1 MEMVLALK
9 VFAVLPNF
17 RVYVAPFHVVS
28 PTPIML
34 AVMVLSA
41 ASLTSVVAGPVVVP
55 AALFMRKVPLVPKFA
70 VRVPSPLMSR
80 LWLGWLRA
88 LVAVCPTW
96 NEVPFTTRAPVAPVM
111 MTSVLAVAEA
121 LVLGARRKFP
131 ATVKV

>member
-17 RVYVAPFHVVS
+17 RVYVDPFPVVS

-41 ASLTSVVAGPVVVP
+41 ASLTTVVAGPVVVP
-55 AALFMRKVPLVPKFA
+55 AALFMRKIPLAPKFA

-80 LWLGWLRA
+80 FWVGWL
-88 LVAVCPTW
+88 VVDAVCPTW
-96 NEVPFTTRAPVAPVM
+96 NEGPFTVRAPVAPVRV
-111 MTSVLAVAEA
+111 TFVEAVA
-121 LVLGARRKFP
+121 VVMGARVKLP